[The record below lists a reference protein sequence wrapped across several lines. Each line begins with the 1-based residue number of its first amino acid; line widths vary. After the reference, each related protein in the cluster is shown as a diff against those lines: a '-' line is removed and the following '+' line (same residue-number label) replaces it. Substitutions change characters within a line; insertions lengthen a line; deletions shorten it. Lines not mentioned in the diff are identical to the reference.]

1 MKLAIM
7 QPYIFPYI
15 GYFQLINAV
24 DKFVIYDDVNYIN
37 KGWINRNKILVNNN
51 ETLFTIPLHKAS
63 QNKKIKE
70 IEINYTQKGINKFI
84 KTIQNSYSKTPNYSK
99 VSAFVESILLHK
111 TYNNI
116 SELNTY
122 SIKQI
127 CNYLNITT
135 PIIESSSI
143 YENEKLKAQYRI
155 LDICKKEK
163 ATVYINPIGGKEIYD
178 KSLFEEQNIDLFFIK
193 SEPVIYSQYKE
204 NFVPFLSIIDI
215 MMFNSKETIQHFLS
229 KYQLL

>member
-51 ETLFTIPLHKAS
+51 ETLFTIPLQKAS
-63 QNKKIKE
+63 QNKKIRE

-84 KTIQNSYSKTPNYSK
+84 KTIQNSYSKAPNYSK
-99 VSAFVESILLHK
+99 VSTFIEDILLHK
-111 TYNNI
+111 MYKNI

-135 PIIESSSI
+135 PIIDSSSI
-143 YENEKLKAQYRI
+143 YENEELKAQYRI

-178 KSLFEEQNIDLFFIK
+178 KPLFEKQNIDLFFIK

-215 MMFNSKETIQHFLS
+215 MMFNSKETIQYFLS